1 MLVAKVAKRRGGFA
15 LEAEFE
21 VAAGESLAVI
31 GESGA
36 GKTTLLR
43 LLAGLDM
50 PDAGTIE
57 IDGHPVY
64 DQSRGIAD
72 PAWRRPIAVVTQD
85 YVLFPH
91 LTAFG
96 NVAFGLRAAGVPN
109 GAIRDRVHAALERA
123 GAAELASRWPDTLS
137 GGQRQRVAL
146 ARALVLEPALLLLDE
161 PLSAVD
167 AGTRATLRGDLRRV
181 LATQRCATVHVTHD
195 PIDAITLG
203 DRIAVLEAGHITQV
217 GTRDELFR
225 RPRSGYVAT
234 LLGINLLRGTMAR
247 EKDRQLVRTADGDI
261 AVSGVDADGQVYAVV
276 NPHDITLYRD
286 AAGGSAQNLL
296 RAIVTEVTPQ
306 PPRGE
311 RVRVAL
317 ASRPPLV
324 AEVTAN
330 AVAQMGITPG
340 VELYAAF
347 KATAVDV
354 FA

>member
-1 MLVAKVAKRRGGFA
+1 VLAANVTKRRDGFA
-15 LEAEFE
+15 LDAAFE
-21 VAAGESLAVI
+21 VGRGEALAVI

-50 PDAGTIE
+50 PDAGAIE
-57 IDGHPVY
+57 IDGQPVY
-64 DQSRGIAD
+64 DLSRGIAE
-72 PAWRRPIAVVTQD
+72 PAWRRPIALVTQD
-85 YVLFPH
+85 CLLFPH
-91 LTAFG
+91 LTAFD
-96 NVAFGLRAAGVPN
+96 NVAFGLRAAGIPKA
-109 GAIRDRVHAALERA
+109 AIDTRVRGALERT
-123 GAAELASRWPDTLS
+123 GAAAFAKRWPGTLS

-181 LATQRCATVHVTHD
+181 LAMQHCTTVHVTHD

-203 DRIAVLEAGHITQV
+203 DRIAVLEAGRITQV

-234 LLGINLLRGTMAR
+234 LLGINLLRGTIVR
-247 EKDRQLVRTADGDI
+247 DRHRDVVRTADGDI
-261 AVSGVDADGQVYAVV
+261 AVSAVDVEGQVYAVV

-286 AAGGSAQNLL
+286 APEGSAQNLI
-296 RAIVTEVTPQ
+296 RATVTEVTPQ

-317 ASRPPLV
+317 SSRPPLV

-347 KATAVDV
+347 KATAVEV